1 MNIQKIKQLEME
13 LESKSF
19 YKTNVSKYVL
29 WKYSSY
35 LFQLLNIVLCFFG
48 LYLFLDKTIE
58 TFPFKK
64 EVLSIISGLVLV
76 FWEYLKRI
84 QIRDL
89 TIIFIKNENGF
100 NKNNLTNL
108 GIGLFL
114 IICSSL
120 IAINGGNELSNK
132 NNNII
137 QVSDNNL
144 KTFTDSINSNYTND
158 INKLQSRIDYVYQ
171 NNVDKNNIKRP
182 LTKSQERYVREID
195 NKIILLKNE
204 NSSILSEYK
213 LELSTEKIDKVNKND
228 KVVLIFIITSLLFEV
243 IILISILYC
252 AFFDYK
258 SYFEIKNTE
267 EYRKNEIFNK
277 YLSIIFDNGKNNI
290 GDKLDAELQ
299 IKEFIK
305 IKYKNTEYFKD
316 FFVTLISLKI
326 IETRSDKR
334 RYFTKNYQE
343 AKKEINKQ
351 FEI

>member
-1 MNIQKIKQLEME
+1 MNIEKIKQLESE
-13 LESKSF
+13 LENKSF
-19 YKTNVSKYVL
+19 YKSNINKYIL

-35 LFQLLNIVLCFFG
+35 LFQLLNIILCFFG

-58 TFPFKK
+58 TFPLKK

-76 FWEYLKRI
+76 FWEYIKRI

-89 TIIFIKNENGF
+89 TIIFIKNEYGF
-100 NKNNLTNL
+100 KPNNIINLTL
-108 GIGLFL
+108 GLFL

-132 NNNII
+132 NDNINII
-137 QVSDNNL
+137 SNNNL
-144 KTFTDSINSNYTND
+144 KSYTDSINSKYNSE
-158 INKLQSRIDYVYQ
+158 ISKLQSRIDYVYQ

-182 LTKSQERYVREID
+182 LTKSQEKYVTDID
-195 NKIILLKNE
+195 NKINYLKKE
-204 NSSILSEYK
+204 NKLYLIDYK
-213 LELSTEKIDKVNKND
+213 LDLSTEKRENINKNN
-228 KVVLIFIITSLLFEV
+228 KVVFIFIITSLLFEV

-277 YLSIIFDNGKNNI
+277 YLSIIFDDGKNNI